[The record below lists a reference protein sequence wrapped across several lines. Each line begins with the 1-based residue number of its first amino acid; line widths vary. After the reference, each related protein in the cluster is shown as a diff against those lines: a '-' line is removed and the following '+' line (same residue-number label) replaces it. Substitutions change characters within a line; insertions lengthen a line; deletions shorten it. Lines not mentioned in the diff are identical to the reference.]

1 MTPPHPQ
8 IILGRT
14 CINANFGKLS
24 TRKQKKQQKKEEK
37 REKNVEKL
45 QGLAVV
51 MNYNFIQK
59 SKRFSKSRKT
69 QMKEAKKNIIYW
81 HVIFLFYIIAR
92 FIVYIYVS
100 FIIHEW

>member
-1 MTPPHPQ
+1 MQ
-8 IILGRT
+8 IL
-14 CINANFGKLS
+14 ANYQQES
-24 TRKQKKQQKKEEK
+24 KKNNKKKEEK

-69 QMKEAKKNIIYW
+69 QMKEAKKT
-81 HVIFLFYIIAR
+81 
-92 FIVYIYVS
+92 S
-100 FIIHEW
+100 FIGMWSFFSIL